1 MGIEESVNNAVNK
14 GKELFEQ
21 NKDKVQDALKSEQAE
36 QISDKVIGGLS
47 DFAKKIVPADHH
59 DKVDDVADK
68 LDRSVGND

>member
-21 NKDKVQDALKSEQAE
+21 NKDKVQDALRSEQAE